1 MTDETVLKLGN
12 LYFPVGA
19 ARGISQT
26 IDLVSNGE
34 LRRTV
39 NGDLKDITRQQN
51 RKFISSIS
59 CSDTESP
66 TIQGI
71 WKGTQLV
78 VECIQPFR
86 QLIDP
91 AGLVG
96 NLIRTPV
103 TGSVFG
109 RAANNDKVL
118 PTSVVGLVAT
128 FPTNV
133 VMVEYRPILTMM
145 VSDISEDKDEYGA
158 VEAWSLSLEEV

>member
-1 MTDETVLKLGN
+1 MTGETVLKLGD
-12 LYFPVGA
+12 LHFPAGS
-19 ARGISQT
+19 ARGITQT
-26 IDLVSNGE
+26 LDLVSNGE

-51 RKFISSIS
+51 RKFSSSIN

-66 TIQGI
+66 TLQGI

-86 QLIDP
+86 QLVKP
-91 AGLVG
+91 AALVT

-109 RAANNDKVL
+109 RDNTNVKVL
-118 PTSVVGLVAT
+118 PTSVIGLVAT
-128 FPTNV
+128 FPSNI

-158 VEAWSLSLEEV
+158 VESWSLSLEEV